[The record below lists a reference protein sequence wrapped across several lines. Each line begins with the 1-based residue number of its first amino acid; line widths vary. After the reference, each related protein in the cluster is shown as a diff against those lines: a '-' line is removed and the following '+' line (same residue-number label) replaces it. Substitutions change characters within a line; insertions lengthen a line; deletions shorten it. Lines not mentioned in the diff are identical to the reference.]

1 MRPASHPYL
10 YHLTLSCGCP
20 TSTGFGGRLPWH
32 WGSGLTHTQP
42 HPPSSSGAS
51 EGSVQQQLELR
62 PGEYRVLL
70 CVDIGET
77 KG

>member
-1 MRPASHPYL
+1 MRPKPHPYL
-10 YHLTLSCGCP
+10 HQLQLTCGCP

-32 WGSGLTHTQP
+32 WGFWPHTHQP
-42 HPPSSSGAS
+42 PLSSGAS
-51 EGSVQQQLELR
+51 EGSVQQQLLELR

-70 CVDIGET
+70 CVDVGET